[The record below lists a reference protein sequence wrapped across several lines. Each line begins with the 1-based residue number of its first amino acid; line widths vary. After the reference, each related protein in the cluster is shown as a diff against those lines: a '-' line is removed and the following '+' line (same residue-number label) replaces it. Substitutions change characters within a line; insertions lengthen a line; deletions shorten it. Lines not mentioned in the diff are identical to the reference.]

1 MDINT
6 TFDYWL
12 RVARHTDFKIERFS
26 RPFSVAGVVTPDS
39 LNNIT
44 IGQLIELS
52 TLKDEDESLY
62 RVCEIVLRLP
72 RKKIANAR
80 AVDVVMFCGWVT
92 GEVERINKVFEGTNA
107 TPTDVEKRAGI
118 EKLRFGLF
126 GMLDW
131 YALRMGYQDQ
141 EQVKDVPW
149 MRVYKCMEM
158 DVKRVQYQKR
168 LQEVINDEYRRKNKG
183 GVR

>member
-1 MDINT
+1 MDIKT

-12 RVARHTDFKIERFS
+12 RVAAHTDFKMEKFS
-26 RPFSVAGVVTPDS
+26 RPKYVGSTKTPETLD
-39 LNNIT
+39 NIT

-52 TLKDEDESLY
+52 TLQDSNDSLY
-62 RVCEIVLRLP
+62 RVCEIVLHME
-72 RKKIANAR
+72 RKAIAKAR

-92 GEVERINKVFEGTNA
+92 GEVERINKIFERANA
-107 TPTDVEKRAGI
+107 TPTEIEKKAGI
-118 EKLRFGLF
+118 ARLHFGLF

-149 MRVYKCMEM
+149 LRIYKCMDM
-158 DVKRVQYQKR
+158 DMKRIQYQKR
-168 LQEVINDEYRRKNKG
+168 LQEVINDEYRRKNQKG
-183 GVR
+183 MR